1 MKPPPRQ
8 NVALASERIDR
19 VLYFSLGFGGLI
31 FLVLALAPAGAQFPL
46 QSAAEGVPLLVVLG
60 GLCTVF
66 LAVAAFAPIR
76 ALRVVASAYI
86 AVFTVALALWC
97 PLLEADRLPRVLAPW
112 PLSVI
117 AVATSAAAIAWP
129 RRWAWGYLFAVCAGG
144 GVVRY
149 CSDVRVSPLLAV
161 EEFFYMLL
169 ISTVFAALIQVTR
182 DAGRQQDE
190 ATASA
195 HSRAAKAAETRARG
209 EQRARFGALMHDD
222 VISTLLVAAH
232 ADGSMRDDT
241 RAYARRALARIG
253 EARAP
258 HHRYGSVSAAE
269 CAAQLR
275 AATDVPGAPS
285 ATVTIATSLRIP
297 RAVVQALGEALGE
310 ALRNSIRHAGEYGR
324 AVQRTVTAVID
335 DAGVRVC
342 VQDDGVGFSPGRVP
356 PERLGLRV
364 SVIER
369 MSRVP
374 GASAEISSRPNEGT
388 RVQLT
393 WNREQAGHE
402 R

>member
-1 MKPPPRQ
+1 MKPSPRQ
-8 NVALASERIDR
+8 SVTLASERIDR

-46 QSAAEGVPLLVVLG
+46 QSAVEGAPLLVLLAA
-60 GLCTVF
+60 LCALF
-66 LAVAAFAPIR
+66 LVVAAFAPVR
-76 ALRVVASAYI
+76 MLRVVASVYI
-86 AVFTVALALWC
+86 VVFTVALALWC
-97 PLLEADRLPRVLAPW
+97 PLLEADRLPRMLAPW
-112 PLSVI
+112 PLSII

-149 CSDVRVSPLLAV
+149 VSDVRVSPLLSV

-182 DAGRQQDE
+182 DAGRRQDE

-195 HSRAAKAAETRARG
+195 HSKAAKAAETRARG
-209 EQRARFGALMHDD
+209 EQRARFGALVHDD

-232 ADGSMRDDT
+232 ADGSMREDT
-241 RAYARRALARIG
+241 RAYARRALARIA

-258 HHRYGSVSAAE
+258 HHRLGTVSAAE

-275 AATDVPGAPS
+275 AASDVPGAPS
-285 ATVTIATSLRIP
+285 PTVTTETSLRIP
-297 RAVVQALGEALGE
+297 RTVVQALGEALGE
-310 ALRNSIRHAGEYGR
+310 ALRNSIRYAGQHGR
-324 AVQRTVTAVID
+324 PVQRRVAAVID
-335 DAGVRVC
+335 DDGVRVS
-342 VQDDGVGFSPGRVP
+342 VHDDGVGFSPQRVP

-364 SVIER
+364 SVIGR

-374 GASAEISSRPNEGT
+374 GGGAEVISRPNEGT

-393 WNREQAGHE
+393 WSRAGAGRE